1 MSYHRVL
8 FPFHGSIALLPLA
21 LVDIVIRTGGLGEY
35 GEISQRRSLSTSVTV
50 SVNCWITYTAGAR
63 VVHMRKACNELS
75 IGCETGL
82 ILKIAQ
88 RVGDSF
94 CHSCCGQLL
103 IKYLIMM

>member
-1 MSYHRVL
+1 
-8 FPFHGSIALLPLA
+8 
-21 LVDIVIRTGGLGEY
+21 
-35 GEISQRRSLSTSVTV
+35 
-50 SVNCWITYTAGAR
+50 
-63 VVHMRKACNELS
+63 MRKACNELS

-103 IKYLIMM
+103 VKYLIVMRLTKRQRCARKYMTCKAHQPPSSD